1 MESFLENVS
10 KKLYRLEFNI
20 FSQLVFNYNILIKLF
35 DNNL

>member
-20 FSQLVFNYNILIKLF
+20 LIQFVFNYNILIKLF
-35 DNNL
+35 A

>member
-20 FSQLVFNYNILIKLF
+20 LIQIVFNHNVIIKLF
-35 DNNL
+35 S

>member
-20 FSQLVFNYNILIKLF
+20 LIQLVFNYNILIKLF
-35 DNNL
+35 A

>member
-20 FSQLVFNYNILIKLF
+20 LIQIVLFYNILIKLF
-35 DNNL
+35 A

>member
-20 FSQLVFNYNILIKLF
+20 FIQLVFNYNILIKLF
-35 DNNL
+35 V

>member
-20 FSQLVFNYNILIKLF
+20 LIQLVFNYNMLIKLF
-35 DNNL
+35 E